1 MEETQNEQEIKKLKE
16 ENTRLYLEVARLKR
30 LVKAQAEVIAEMVN

>member
-16 ENTRLYLEVARLKR
+16 ENTRLYLEVVSLKR
-30 LVKAQAEVIAEMVN
+30 LVKAQAEVIADMIH